1 MTRSYKLDRKAVWIE
16 EVRTES
22 NQYVFIGGETYLSSL
37 DGYLMPVKEGQPP
50 PDLKY
55 FKQPLK

>member
-55 FKQPLK
+55 FK